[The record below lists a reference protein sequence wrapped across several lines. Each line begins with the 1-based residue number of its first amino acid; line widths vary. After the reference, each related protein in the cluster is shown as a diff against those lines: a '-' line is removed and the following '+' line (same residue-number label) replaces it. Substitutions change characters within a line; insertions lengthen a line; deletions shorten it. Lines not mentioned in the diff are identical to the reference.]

1 MQILLEKSMI
11 RKFLISLAEIVEV
24 AVIALVAVFLIRSYL
39 VQPFLVSGN
48 SMVPT
53 FMNGDYLLIDELSYH
68 FREPYRGEVAVFRYP
83 QNEST
88 FFIKRI
94 IGLPGERVKIENNII
109 TIFNDEYPNGKV
121 LNETYLP
128 ENLTTA
134 GEVDTKLGQGEY
146 FVLGDNRLF
155 SYDSRS
161 WGILPEKDIIGLARL
176 RLWPPRS
183 IQAFAAPAY

>member
-1 MQILLEKSMI
+1 MFRKLLV
-11 RKFLISLAEIVEV
+11 SLAEIVEV

-53 FMNGDYLLIDELSYH
+53 FMNGDYLLIDEFSYH
-68 FREPYRGEVAVFRYP
+68 FRNPYRGEVTVFRYP

-94 IGLPGERVKIENNII
+94 IGLPGERVKLENNVI
-109 TIFNDEYPNGKV
+109 TIYNDEYPNGKTI
-121 LNETYLP
+121 EEAYLGNDLITSGSTDL
-128 ENLTTA
+128 ELKDN
-134 GEVDTKLGQGEY
+134 EY

-155 SYDSRS
+155 SYDSRN
-161 WGILPEKDIIGLARL
+161 WGVLPERDIVGLVRL

-183 IQAFAAPAY
+183 IEAFAAPSYQ

>member
-1 MQILLEKSMI
+1 MI
-11 RKFLISLAEIVEV
+11 RKFLVSLLEIVEV

-53 FMNGDYLLIDELSYH
+53 FMNGDYLLIDELSYA
-68 FREPYRGEVAVFRYP
+68 FRNPYRGEVAVFRYP
-83 QNEST
+83 QNEGT

-94 IGLPGERVKIENNII
+94 IGLPGERVKIENN
-109 TIFNDEYPNGKV
+109 TVTVYNAEYPNGKII
-121 LNETYLP
+121 NEPYLP
-128 ENLTTA
+128 KDLITSGT
-134 GEVDTKLGQGEY
+134 VDTQLKTDEY

-161 WGILPEKDIIGLARL
+161 WGVLPKRDIVGLTRL

-183 IQAFAAPAY
+183 IQAFSAPAYQ

>member
-1 MQILLEKSMI
+1 MVRKLLV
-11 RKFLISLAEIVEV
+11 SLAEIVEV

-53 FMNGDYLLIDELSYH
+53 FMNGDYLLIDELSYR
-68 FREPYRGEVAVFRYP
+68 FRNPYRGEVTVFRYP

-94 IGLPGERVKIENNII
+94 IGLPGERVKLQDNVI
-109 TIFNDEYPNGKV
+109 TIYNAEYPNGKV
-121 LNETYLP
+121 LDESYLGDDLITSGASDIQLK
-128 ENLTTA
+128 E
-134 GEVDTKLGQGEY
+134 GEY

-155 SYDSRS
+155 SYDSRN
-161 WGILPEKDIIGLARL
+161 WGVLPKKDVIGLVRL

-183 IQAFAAPAY
+183 ISAFTAPSYQ

>member
-1 MQILLEKSMI
+1 MFRKLLV
-11 RKFLISLAEIVEV
+11 SLAEIVEV

-53 FMNGDYLLIDELSYH
+53 FKNGDYLLIDELSYH
-68 FREPYRGEVAVFRYP
+68 FRTPYRGEVTVFRYP

-94 IGLPGERVKIENNII
+94 IGLPGERVKIQDNVI
-109 TIFNDEYPNGKV
+109 TVYNEEFPNGKIIT
-121 LNETYLP
+121 EAYLGD
-128 ENLTTA
+128 NLITSGSTD
-134 GEVDTKLGQGEY
+134 VQMKVGEY

-155 SYDSRS
+155 SYDSRN
-161 WGILPEKDIIGLARL
+161 WGILPKRDIVGLVRL

-183 IQAFAAPAY
+183 IEAFAAPAYQ

>member
-1 MQILLEKSMI
+1 MI
-11 RKFLISLAEIVEV
+11 RKLLTSLAEIVEV

-53 FMNGDYLLIDELSYH
+53 FMNGDYLLVDELSYH
-68 FREPYRGEVAVFRYP
+68 FREPYRGEVTVFRYP

-88 FFIKRI
+88 FFIKRV
-94 IGLPGERVKIENNII
+94 IGLPGERVKIENNTI
-109 TIFNDEYPNGKV
+109 TIYNTKYPNGKV
-121 LNETYLP
+121 LEEAYLP
-128 ENLTTA
+128 KDLITSGSINTELKA
-134 GEVDTKLGQGEY
+134 DQY

-161 WGILPEKDIIGLARL
+161 WGVLPAKDIVGLARL

-183 IQAFAAPAY
+183 IQAFAAPAYE